1 MSFRSLLTDKCDI
14 YHLQERTNSPG
25 YGLPGESEFEYPE
38 TPDLIEVPCKFTEKG
53 QSITQGE
60 PGAEI
65 IYTLGVSFLSDVDVR
80 LNDKLVWNGME
91 LKTQIPRK
99 IKNHHIEVTAIR
111 KGSL

>member
-14 YHLQERTNSPG
+14 YHLVETTTSPG
-25 YGLPGESEFEYPE
+25 YGLPGETEYSY
-38 TPDLIEVPCKFTEKG
+38 PDVPDAVDVPCKFTEKN

-65 IYTLGVSFLSDVDVR
+65 VHSFGVNFLPGVDVR

-91 LKTQIPRK
+91 FKAQIPRK
-99 IKNHHIEVTAIR
+99 IKNHHIEVVAIR
-111 KGSL
+111 KGKL